1 MISSHFL
8 SILKTICD
16 LPTAPLREEHV
27 LGWIA
32 AFVETLTPPGKLECH
47 FDRAGNLRVDHIV
60 PDDSSAGPK
69 AKADADGP
77 QRGAAEAGRRK
88 LAFEAHLDHPGFVTR
103 EMVREEDGLLR
114 AEFLG
119 GVKPSCF
126 AGAGVRLFYPEGA
139 SAWSFSV
146 VTGEPKRT
154 EDSDALSC
162 VLKLRTPGRRI
173 PAGVI
178 GMWDL
183 PDATISGEYFMA
195 RVCDDLAGAAAML
208 CMLDEVCRR
217 EIREPFSLLF
227 TRGEEI
233 GFLGAIAAIEDGTLA
248 TSDERASWSVVGLEN
263 SRALPQAQMGN
274 GPVVR
279 VGDRTG
285 IFSSALTRFIKLCA
299 DDLADGEPEFHYQ
312 RALMDGGTCNSTVFD
327 AAGFD
332 SAGLTLPL
340 ANYHNMLSGEEPC
353 SSEAPRAGEKI
364 AAEAIH
370 VGDFTNLVELML
382 QLVSRFH
389 AYTGDHRGLQEQ
401 FRDRLSRW
409 ADQLYATARVH
420 RQMDG

>member
-8 SILKTICD
+8 SILKTLCD
-16 LPTAPLREEHV
+16 LPTAPLHEEHV

-32 AFVETLTPPGKLECH
+32 AFVETLAPPGTLECH
-47 FDRAGNLRVDHIV
+47 FDRAGNLRVDHVV
-60 PDDSSAGPK
+60 PDDSSAVLT
-69 AKADADGP
+69 AKADAGGL
-77 QRGAAEAGRRK
+77 QRGVSEKGARQ
-88 LAFEAHLDHPGFVTR
+88 LAFEAHVDHPGFVTG
-103 EMVREEDGLLR
+103 EMISEEDGLLR

-126 AGAGVRLFYPEGA
+126 AGAGVRLFYPDDT
-139 SAWSFSV
+139 SAWSLTV
-146 VTGEPKRT
+146 VTGEPKRA
-154 EDSDALSC
+154 EDSDTLSC
-162 VLKLRTPGRRI
+162 VLKLRNPGQRI

-183 PDATISGEYFMA
+183 PDASISGDYFMA
-195 RVCDDLAGAAAML
+195 RVCDDLTGAAAML

-217 EIREPFSLLF
+217 GIREPFSLLF

-263 SRALPQAQMGN
+263 SRALPQARMGN

-299 DDLADGEPEFHYQ
+299 DDLADAKPEFQYQ
-312 RALMDGGTCNSTVFD
+312 RALMDGGTCDSTAFD

-340 ANYHNMLSGEEPC
+340 ANYHNMLSEEEPC
-353 SSEAPRAGEKI
+353 CSEAPRTGDKI
-364 AAEAIH
+364 AAEGIH
-370 VGDFTNLVELML
+370 LEDFANLVELML
-382 QLVSRFH
+382 QVVSRFS

-401 FRDRLSRW
+401 FRSRLSRW
-409 ADQLYATARVH
+409 ADRLYATARVH
-420 RQMDG
+420 RQMDD

>member
-1 MISSHFL
+1 MICSHFL
-8 SILKTICD
+8 SILKTLCD
-16 LPTAPLREEHV
+16 LPTAPLHEEHV

-32 AFVETLTPPGKLECH
+32 AFVETLAPPGKLDCH
-47 FDRAGNLRVDHIV
+47 FDRAGNLRVDHVV
-60 PDDSSAGPK
+60 PDDAS
-69 AKADADGP
+69 AKAGTEGL
-77 QRGAAEAGRRK
+77 QRGVSERGRRK
-88 LAFEAHLDHPGFVTR
+88 LVFEAHVDHPGFVIG
-103 EMVREEDGLLR
+103 EMISEEDGLLR
-114 AEFLG
+114 TEFLG

-126 AGAGVRLFYPEGA
+126 AGAGVRLFYPDDA
-139 SAWSFSV
+139 SAWSLAV
-146 VTGEPKRT
+146 VTDEPKRA
-154 EDSDALSC
+154 ENSDTLSC
-162 VLKLRTPGRRI
+162 VLKLRKPGQRI

-178 GMWDL
+178 GMWDI
-183 PDATISGEYFMA
+183 PDATVSGEYFMA
-195 RVCDDLAGAAAML
+195 RVCDDLTGAAAML

-217 EIREPFSLLF
+217 GIREPFSLLF

-248 TSDERASWSVVGLEN
+248 TPVERASWSVVGLEN
-263 SRALPQAQMGN
+263 SRALPQARMGN

-299 DDLADGEPEFHYQ
+299 DDLADAKPEFHYQ
-312 RALMDGGTCNSTVFD
+312 RALMDGGTCDSTAFD

-340 ANYHNMLSGEEPC
+340 ANYHNMLSEEEPC
-353 SSEAPRAGEKI
+353 SSEAPRTGEKI

-370 VGDFTNLVELML
+370 LGDFANLVELML
-382 QLVSRFH
+382 QVVIRFP

-401 FRDRLSRW
+401 FRSRLSRW

-420 RQMDG
+420 RKMDD